1 MAMRLPRLS
10 THSIPALARIA
21 TFAGGCLIPFMLM
34 ACTMQ
39 QTQTGGFDSD
49 AWKSQRGVAALDN
62 RRGAMVASLEGVVR
76 EGMPRADVLAA
87 LGEPDTRDAGSGVD
101 VYELGVS
108 GVGVDEEYYEIRYQ
122 DDRVASHRWGRR

>member
-1 MAMRLPRLS
+1 
-10 THSIPALARIA
+10 
-21 TFAGGCLIPFMLM
+21 
-34 ACTMQ
+34 MQ

-49 AWKSQRGVAALDN
+49 AWKSQRGAAALDN

-76 EGMPRADVLAA
+76 EGMARADVLAA
-87 LGEPDTRDAGSGVD
+87 LGEPDSSDADNGVD

-122 DDRVASHRWGRR
+122 NGRVASHRWGRR